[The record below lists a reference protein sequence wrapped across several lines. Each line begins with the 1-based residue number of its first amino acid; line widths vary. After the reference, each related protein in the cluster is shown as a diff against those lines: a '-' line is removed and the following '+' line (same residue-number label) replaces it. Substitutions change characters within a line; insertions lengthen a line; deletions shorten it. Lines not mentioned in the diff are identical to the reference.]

1 MVRRRALGFHCGVL
15 LAYAAITVAF
25 SWPLTANMSTHLTGP
40 VGSDPGVYVWNQW
53 VFRHEILD
61 NRSSPYFTDVIFGG
75 GRPASLGLHNYTTF
89 QNLLALPLAGFFGVV
104 ATFNLVYLLM
114 IVLTAYTTFL
124 LARHVTGRL
133 PESWLAGLLFAW
145 SPLLVTRGMGAFSL
159 VAAAPLAVFLLVLM
173 RADGHERMRDAALLG
188 VTIGWAASAD
198 AYYGVYCL
206 LLGAIFVIARV
217 VSIVPSPRAGRSR
230 AALWGLDVV
239 ILSVAGL
246 GVAMAISGGWELTF
260 LGQSLRMRSLYTP
273 VLILTILVVVRL
285 GWSYRAAWVPIT
297 SADVWRFARLTFATG
312 LVVTLVMSPVLY
324 AAAVRLA
331 GAGGGFVNPQIY
343 WRSSPPGVDLL
354 AFVLPNPNH
363 PLAPAGIAAWLD
375 TRTMGFIENVA
386 SIPLVALAAL
396 LVAWRTGWRPSR
408 WWSGLAVLFGLL
420 ALGPF
425 VSVAGVNT
433 YVPGPWALLRYVPVL
448 GFGRSPTRFAVVM
461 TLAIAVL
468 FAAALAWLGQQ
479 YPHRRRMI
487 LAVAAL
493 LLGFELLPAPRPL
506 HSARVPSIY
515 RHVAAAPADTTLLE
529 LPYGIR
535 DGMSSIGDFSAR
547 TQFYQTAHGKP
558 IMGGLLSRVSK
569 RRVDELRADPVRHAL
584 ARLSEGRELRYEEE
598 LALLNGG
605 PAFVRNR
612 NIGFVVIDHDKTPAE
627 YRGLVIKAFRL
638 QHVESD
644 GPLALYA
651 TGARH

>member
-1 MVRRRALGFHCGVL
+1 MRRRRALGLHCGVL

-25 SWPLTANMSTHLTGP
+25 SWPLPANLSTHLTGP

-61 NRSSPYFTDVIFGG
+61 KGSSPYFTDVIFGG
-75 GRPASLGLHNYTTF
+75 HRPANLGLHNYTTF
-89 QNLLALPLAGFFGVV
+89 QNLLALPLAGIAGVV

-124 LARHVTGRL
+124 LARHVTGRVA
-133 PESWLAGLLFAW
+133 EAWLAGLLFAW

-159 VAAAPLAVFLLVLM
+159 VAAAPLAAFLLVLM
-173 RADGHERMRDAALLG
+173 RADGHERLRDALLLG
-188 VTIGWAASAD
+188 IAIGWAASTD
-198 AYYGVYCL
+198 VYYGVYCL

-239 ILSVAGL
+239 ILSIAGL
-246 GVAMAISGGWELTF
+246 AAAMAISGGWELTF
-260 LGQSLRMRSLYTP
+260 LGQPLRMRSLYTP
-273 VLILTILVVVRL
+273 VLILTVLVVARL
-285 GWSYRAAWVPIT
+285 GWSYRAALVPVT
-297 SADVWRFARLTFATG
+297 RADVWRFARLTFAAG

-324 AAAVRLA
+324 GAAVRMA
-331 GAGGGFVNPQIY
+331 SAGGEFVNPQIH

-354 AFVLPNPNH
+354 ALILPNPNH
-363 PLAPAGIAAWLD
+363 PLAPTAIAAWLD
-375 TRTMGFIENVA
+375 TRTMGIIENVA
-386 SIPLVALAAL
+386 SIPLVVLAAL

-408 WWSGLAVLFGLL
+408 WWSGLVVLFGLL

-425 VSVAGVNT
+425 VYVAGINT

-448 GFGRSPTRFAVVM
+448 GFGRSPARFAVVM

-468 FAAALAWLGQQ
+468 FAAALAWLGQR
-479 YPHRRRMI
+479 YPHRRRLI
-487 LAVAAL
+487 LAAAVL
-493 LLGFELLPAPRPL
+493 LLAFELLPAPRPL
-506 HSARVPSIY
+506 YSAHIPSIY
-515 RHVAAAPADTTLLE
+515 RHVAAAPAESRVLE

-535 DGMSSIGDFSAR
+535 DGTSSIGDFSAR
-547 TQFYQTAHGKP
+547 AQFYQTAHEKP

-569 RRVDELRADPVRHAL
+569 RRVDELRADPVRRAL
-584 ARLSEGRELRYEEE
+584 ARLSEGRELTYGEEV
-598 LALLNGG
+598 ALLHGG
-605 PAFVRNR
+605 PSFVREW
-612 NIGFVVIDHDKTPAE
+612 NIRFVVIDHDKTPAE

-638 QHVESD
+638 HHVESD
-644 GPLALYA
+644 GALALYA
-651 TGARH
+651 TETHP